1 MTLHPELLWAQRSS
15 ASDEAKNV
23 VYLTVNTPDIQANTL
38 EYSLETQKIFFKAKS
53 GNAQIK
59 EYTFNLDL
67 FGEILPEKSSKTLT
81 ARSLYLVLHKKEQ
94 KVEYWPRLTREK
106 VKNGQIRTDFNKWVD
121 SDEQSIDVKDDEDL
135 EAAWSMPSV
144 SRTAALKGGDG
155 MPWMNFE
162 Q

>member
-23 VYLTVNTPDIQANTL
+23 VYLTVNIPDIQANTL

-67 FGEILPEKSSKTLT
+67 FVKSSRRFKSSKTLT

-94 KVEYWPRLTREK
+94 KAEYWPRLTREK

-121 SDEQSIDVKDDEDL
+121 SDEQSID
-135 EAAWSMPSV
+135 
-144 SRTAALKGGDG
+144 
-155 MPWMNFE
+155 
-162 Q
+162 

>member
-23 VYLTVNTPDIQANTL
+23 VYLTVNIPDIQANTL
-38 EYSLETQKIFFKAKS
+38 EYSLETQKYFSKPSRESI
-53 GNAQIK
+53 AQIK

-94 KVEYWPRLTREK
+94 KAEYWPRLTREK

-121 SDEQSIDVKDDEDL
+121 SDEQSIDAKDDEDL
-135 EAAWSMPSV
+135 E
-144 SRTAALKGGDG
+144 
-155 MPWMNFE
+155 
-162 Q
+162 

>member
-1 MTLHPELLWAQRSS
+1 MHSVKAFSLTMTLHPELLWAQRSS

-23 VYLTVNTPDIQANTL
+23 VYLTVDTPDIQAN
-38 EYSLETQKIFFKAKS
+38 KIPWNTVLKPKKYFSKPSRESRSF
-53 GNAQIK
+53 AQIK

-94 KVEYWPRLTREK
+94 KAEYWPRLTREK

-121 SDEQSIDVKDDEDL
+121 SD
-135 EAAWSMPSV
+135 
-144 SRTAALKGGDG
+144 
-155 MPWMNFE
+155 
-162 Q
+162 